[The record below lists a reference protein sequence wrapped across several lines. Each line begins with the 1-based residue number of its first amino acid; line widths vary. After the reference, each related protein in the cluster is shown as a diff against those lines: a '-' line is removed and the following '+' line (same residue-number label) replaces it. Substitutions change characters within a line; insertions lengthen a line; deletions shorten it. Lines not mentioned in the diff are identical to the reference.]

1 MIVDTSAVMAILLG
15 EPTAAELAHEILTC
29 EGRARMSAPTRVETA
44 VVAHRRLALGA
55 EPLIAELDIE
65 TVPFTQ
71 EHSEVAAEA
80 YRRFGKGSG
89 SPARLNLGDTY
100 SYALARVT
108 GAPLLYVGDDFT
120 HTDVVP
126 ALPA

>member
-1 MIVDTSAVMAILLG
+1 MIVDTSAVMAILLD
-15 EPTAAELAHEILTC
+15 EPEAAELAHAILTC
-29 EGRARMSAPTRVETA
+29 EGEPRMSAPTRVETA

-55 EPLIAELDIE
+55 EPLMTELGIE
-65 TVPFTQ
+65 TVPFSQ

-80 YRRFGKGSG
+80 YRRYGKGSG
-89 SPARLNLGDTY
+89 SPARLNLGDTF
-100 SYALARVT
+100 SYALAKVS
-108 GAPLLYVGDDFT
+108 GEPLLFVGEDFS